1 MDTSRQTLREHDVT
15 DLIGLRVV
23 VANTAH
29 EIIEDDG
36 SISVEVPG
44 IEALSAAAAIARCL
58 MPVRLDGCELR
69 VIRRIVGWTAT
80 DLAAKLG
87 EKTSAE
93 TISRWENDKQPM
105 GGYAEKVFRLVVCE
119 ELAAK
124 APGIGYKA
132 SAIANLI
139 VIDLRRADHDI
150 TVPPLVF
157 EWVKVMRNDEGITSE
172 WEYDAPTLK
181 AA

>member
-1 MDTSRQTLREHDVT
+1 MDMNRQTLREHDVT

-29 EIIEDDG
+29 EITEEDG
-36 SISVEVPG
+36 SVSVEVPG
-44 IEALSAAAAIARCL
+44 IESLSAAAAVARCL
-58 MPVRLDGCELR
+58 MPIRLEGNELR
-69 VIRRIVGWTAT
+69 VIRRIAGWTAT

-87 EKTSAE
+87 EKTSVE

-119 ELAAK
+119 ELSAS

-132 SAIANLI
+132 SAIANLV
-139 VIDLRRADHDI
+139 VIDPRRFDTA
-150 TVPPLVF
+150 TVVPPLVF
-157 EWVKVMRNDEGITSE
+157 EWVKVKGVEGITNE
-172 WEYDAPTLK
+172 WEVGDQPLM